1 MIFLTSRRSKR
12 WPNRFERASF
22 VLSRFVQYARHGG
35 DRQKA
40 MAKRFL
46 NEKSL
51 ATARE
56 LGDIAAEAGWK
67 PAALAL
73 AWSKRHDYVASTIV
87 GANSVEQ
94 LDESLEAIDR
104 ELPADLAA
112 RLDAISAKYPY
123 PLG

>member
-1 MIFLTSRRSKR
+1 
-12 WPNRFERASF
+12 
-22 VLSRFVQYARHGG
+22 
-35 DRQKA
+35 
-40 MAKRFL
+40 
-46 NEKSL
+46 
-51 ATARE
+51 
-56 LGDIAAEAGWK
+56 
-67 PAALAL
+67 LAL